1 MPIHI
6 GTQHTPFELDVQVEA
21 LSVFETTQ
29 NLSISISHIAELT
42 ILLATEIIHL
52 GNIPFSPTSHMLT
65 LAVIFVT
72 GTVTDGHIQHTESWV

>member
-29 NLSISISHIAELT
+29 NRMEKKSSAAAWNWKWGHKLGPENYFPLP
-42 ILLATEIIHL
+42 EIY
-52 GNIPFSPTSHMLT
+52 SE
-65 LAVIFVT
+65 T
-72 GTVTDGHIQHTESWV
+72 GFERLRVPV